1 MALSC
6 LKYVLG
12 RVKQEEK
19 WGAWTLAKKG
29 QGRNLGRESRK
40 GWRGMIVEVGREPG
54 KCSPKESQR
63 EHLRMEEAA
72 LAQTR
77 GDSVGWELRVQEVG
91 GHWWHCWV
99 WFWRNESKNQGTL
112 EWWVGGR
119 WADGGRTYY
128 LINPLAEKRG
138 ERRGREFHGCWV
150 YGNAEELSMFVLIWE
165 LQPGGREPWRML
177 RRGNLQR
184 KFPEEVA
191 EVGIKSMNRRITSW
205 SRTLFPLRQG
215 KTQGSMKVEKRTVAC
230 VKALV
235 FKDLPKGTFALQY

>member
-54 KCSPKESQR
+54 KCSQKESQR

-138 ERRGREFHGCWV
+138 ERRDHCD
-150 YGNAEELSMFVLIWE
+150 WE
-165 LQPGGREPWRML
+165 
-177 RRGNLQR
+177 
-184 KFPEEVA
+184 
-191 EVGIKSMNRRITSW
+191 
-205 SRTLFPLRQG
+205 
-215 KTQGSMKVEKRTVAC
+215 EKRLQKGGPWSKEMRKRKTRAKG
-230 VKALV
+230 VKNT
-235 FKDLPKGTFALQY
+235 PG